1 MSFNNDGKY
10 YKCTMNNES
19 VKKNAGFN
27 KISRA
32 SINSNEKINLPNKKH
47 NYDENNSINNNL
59 KKDKHMLVKNNT
71 QNISINFT
79 NKKDSLFSKTTKY
92 LNNIKEFNSEYKI
105 EEEKRKMIDD
115 IDNLHKS
122 EMKDTK
128 KKESS
133 NYFTNDKITGKYLH
147 SRENKSF
154 DILHEKRSNEIYIKP
169 INKKYMNSCE
179 KKKKRSYEELNDK
192 IDKVYSHNSNKK
204 SSERYNSVNKKSHE
218 RKRYKNSPEIYNKR
232 MNSRREK
239 KIETFEKS
247 PCKLDNKK
255 ETINNSENSERFLKE
270 KKKSLDYRESKFADE
285 KYDKH
290 KEKYNKGNFELNEK
304 NKSCKTLKYPN
315 YKYIDNDKAANHKDI
330 KIGKDVINKKYIHK
344 DNTNAYV
351 NEDEKYSEEKK
362 EKKESYYNINDK
374 KNIQTYPKNFNEND
388 EPCKSKKYYEV
399 CRDSKEI
406 EEKSLQKKSSLKDD
420 NKSKRKIEN
429 INENIGEYISENIKE
444 NISENISE
452 NAHESI
458 SESRNST
465 SDEKHTEKN
474 KNENSSYEEDA
485 VEECET
491 PNEYSSDSEKN
502 KVDCILNGCRSVKN
516 YRKLNK
522 ISEGTYGTVFRAQNK
537 KTKKI
542 VALKQ
547 LKHFSSIQNEGF
559 AITSLR
565 EINILLQLKHENI
578 LSIKEVVIGKN
589 LNDIYLVM
597 EYIEH
602 ELKILLDNK
611 LPSFTISELK
621 CLLKQLLSGINY
633 LHTNWVM
640 HRDLKPTN
648 LLYSNRGI
656 LKICDFGMSRK
667 FGHINIHNLT
677 KNVVTLWYRAPE
689 LLLGEKFYT
698 NKIDIWSV
706 GCIFAE
712 MILKKPLFIGDNEYE
727 QIMKILSLLG
737 LPDKES
743 YPEFYE
749 YTFISKNKDLFK
761 KKKIKMNV
769 NNIRSYFPN
778 VANQFSGLYLSDN
791 GIDLLQK
798 LLHFNPKNRISAA
811 EALNHPYFKEFPKP
825 TEISEMPIIPDTNK
839 VIRSSKMAR
848 HVNLLN
854 QKNIQFH
861 S

>member
-1 MSFNNDGKY
+1 
-10 YKCTMNNES
+10 MNNELI
-19 VKKNAGFN
+19 KKDIEFKKTERAFTERSETVNISN
-27 KISRA
+27 KGHGE
-32 SINSNEKINLPNKKH
+32 NSN
-47 NYDENNSINNNL
+47 INNNL
-59 KKDKHMLVKNNT
+59 KKDKHIKKNE
-71 QNISINFT
+71 QKISINFT
-79 NKKDSLFSKTTKY
+79 NKKHSPFSKPMKD
-92 LNNIKEFNSEYKI
+92 LNNTKELTSKYNK
-105 EEEKRKMIDD
+105 EEKKKTGEHIDK
-115 IDNLHKS
+115 LCKS

-128 KKESS
+128 KEENS
-133 NYFTNDKITGKYLH
+133 NNFTNDKIA
-147 SRENKSF
+147 SRYIYSKEKKKFNTSC
-154 DILHEKRSNEIYIKP
+154 EKRSNDIYIRP
-169 INKKYMNSCE
+169 INKKYLRSPE
-179 KKKKRSYEELNDK
+179 KKNKRLCEELDK
-192 IDKVYSHNSNKK
+192 KIHKEHFHNSNKRSLEGYYNETK
-204 SSERYNSVNKKSHE
+204 SIHE
-218 RKRYKNSPEIYNKR
+218 RKRYKNSPEIYDKR
-232 MNSRREK
+232 MNSRKRDVKIEALLERSQCNLNNKKERENNSKVSEKLSREK
-239 KIETFEKS
+239 KNSFNNKEEPKFTCEKFDKNKENSNKRKFEYDENVLREKS
-247 PCKLDNKK
+247 KSHNKQSN
-255 ETINNSENSERFLKE
+255 IN
-270 KKKSLDYRESKFADE
+270 
-285 KYDKH
+285 
-290 KEKYNKGNFELNEK
+290 YNN
-304 NKSCKTLKYPN
+304 
-315 YKYIDNDKAANHKDI
+315 YIDNDKLKNHKDI
-330 KIGKDVINKKYIHK
+330 KISKELSNEKYAHK
-344 DNTNAYV
+344 DNVNNHV
-351 NEDEKYSEEKK
+351 NEEKYYGRDKRK
-362 EKKESYYNINDK
+362 EKSPDYNLNDK
-374 KNIQTYPKNFNEND
+374 KCIKTEPKNFDENYQ
-388 EPCKSKKYYEV
+388 PCKNDKEYEIYKD
-399 CRDSKEI
+399 RKDI
-406 EEKSLQKKSSLKDD
+406 EEKNVQKGISSNEDVDMSKKKVETKDI
-420 NKSKRKIEN
+420 R
-429 INENIGEYISENIKE
+429 EYISENINE
-444 NISENISE
+444 NKYEKIN
-452 NAHESI
+452 
-458 SESRNST
+458 ESRNST
-465 SDEKHTEKN
+465 SDGKYTEKS
-474 KNENSSYEEDA
+474 KNENSSDKEDT

-547 LKHFSSIQNEGF
+547 LKHFSSIRNEGF

-565 EINILLQLKHENI
+565 EINILLQLEHENI

-611 LPSFTISELK
+611 SPSFTISELK

-667 FGHINIHNLT
+667 FGHITIHNLT

-689 LLLGEKFYT
+689 LLLGEKCYT

-749 YTFISKNKDLFK
+749 YTFISKNKDLFR

-778 VANQFSGLYLSDN
+778 VANQFSGLYLSDS
-791 GIDLLQK
+791 GVDLLQK

-811 EALNHPYFKEFPKP
+811 EALNHPYFKEFPRP

-839 VIRSSKMAR
+839 VIRSSKMAS
-848 HVNLLN
+848 HFNLLN